1 MIWIKKIFKS
11 GGSSH
16 IVLPKAWMT
25 TIMHKLGF
33 MPKEVTITEVDD
45 NLLVKAVNPDKD
57 KEEGK

>member
-33 MPKEVTITEVDD
+33 MPKEVTITEVNDD
-45 NLLVKAVNPDKD
+45 LLVKAVKPPENKGV
-57 KEEGK
+57 K